1 MHSFSL
7 LPRAIL
13 AAVLLVAP
21 FFVASVAADV
31 TVPPLKT
38 RVTDLTATLTAEQRA
53 ALEAK
58 LAAFEQRKGSQ
69 IAVLL
74 VPTTEPETIEQY
86 SIRVTDQWKI
96 GRKGV
101 ADGVL
106 LLIAK
111 NDRKMRI
118 EVRRGL
124 EGALPDAIGR
134 RIIDEYMVGSFKKAD
149 FNGGINAGVDRI
161 IELVDGEPLPAP
173 RAVNRGSSAKFSVDD
188 ALTWGGL
195 LVVFVGS
202 FLRWIFGTFLGS
214 LIAGSIAGVAAAF
227 LGAGAIG
234 GGVVGL
240 IVFVVSLLGL
250 SFFGGGGG
258 GGGGGSSGG
267 SWSGGGG
274 DFGGGGASGSW

>member
-1 MHSFSL
+1 MHGFPL
-7 LPRAIL
+7 LPRVIL

-21 FFVASVAADV
+21 FFVASVSADV
-31 TVPPLKT
+31 AVPPLKT
-38 RVTDLTATLTAEQRA
+38 RVTDLTATLTAEQSA

-74 VPTTEPETIEQY
+74 VPTTVPETIEQY

-96 GRKGV
+96 GRKDV

-111 NDRKMRI
+111 NDRRMRI
-118 EVRRGL
+118 EVGRGL
-124 EGALPDAIGR
+124 EGVLPDAIGK
-134 RIIDEYMVGSFKKAD
+134 RIIDEYMVAPFKKAD

-161 IELVDGEPLPAP
+161 IKLVDGEPLPAP
-173 RAVNRGSSAKFSVDD
+173 KAVSRGSSAKFSVND
-188 ALTWGGL
+188 ALSWGGL
-195 LVVFVGS
+195 LVVFVGG

-227 LGAGAIG
+227 LGAGAIA

-240 IVFVVSLLGL
+240 IVFVACLLGL
-250 SFFGGGGG
+250 SFIG

-267 SWSGGGG
+267 NWGGGGG